1 MLARGRKQ
9 ESLAPL
15 FTKAN
20 ENAKAFLSRT
30 PEEHERLKQQK
41 NTDSHNQVFLHLQ
54 YHPDDPSTRE
64 IQQLWQ
70 ELVLQ
75 PKGETPLPDMQN
87 SDGVPVGVNKLI
99 VAYSRPL
106 NLKNRFSV
114 RDIHGRGK
122 QFSQY
127 LAE

>member
-1 MLARGRKQ
+1 MLARGHTR
-9 ESLAPL
+9 ESLTPL

-20 ENAKAFLSRT
+20 KNAKAFLSRT
-30 PEEHERLKQQK
+30 PAEREAIKKQK
-41 NTDSHNQVFLHLQ
+41 GKDARNQLFLHLQ
-54 YHPDDPSTRE
+54 FHPDDPSTRN
-64 IQQLWQ
+64 IQKLWQ

-75 PKGETPLPDMQN
+75 PKGETPLPDMEN
-87 SDGVPVGVNKLI
+87 ADGVPVGVNKLI

-114 RDIHGRGK
+114 RDIHGRGRPALE
-122 QFSQY
+122 Y